1 MSIPLQEAA
10 QPNVEDGFV
19 ICSSIRVR
27 KRYLDIRLPTFVK
40 IPNHASVLGG
50 HGKRPALR
58 IPHRPACIEL
68 SGYHDQT
75 GRFVQ
80 VDPPL
85 RIPLAA
91 VSTDGT
97 LDAAQLA
104 QMVAAV
110 SPERTMQ

>member
-1 MSIPLQEAA
+1 MP
-10 QPNVEDGFV
+10 PD
-19 ICSSIRVR
+19 
-27 KRYLDIRLPTFVK
+27 
-40 IPNHASVLGG
+40 
-50 HGKRPALR
+50 
-58 IPHRPACIEL
+58 CIEL

-85 RIPLAA
+85 RIPLAD
-91 VSTDGT
+91 VSPDGT

-110 SPERTMQ
+110 SPESTMQ

>member
-1 MSIPLQEAA
+1 MQITLS
-10 QPNVEDGFV
+10 VD
-19 ICSSIRVR
+19 
-27 KRYLDIRLPTFVK
+27 
-40 IPNHASVLGG
+40 HASVLGG
-50 HGKRPALR
+50 RGKRPALQ
-58 IPHRPACIEL
+58 IPRPPYCIEL

-85 RIPLAA
+85 RIPLAD
-91 VSTDGT
+91 VSPDGT

-110 SPERTMQ
+110 SPERTTQ